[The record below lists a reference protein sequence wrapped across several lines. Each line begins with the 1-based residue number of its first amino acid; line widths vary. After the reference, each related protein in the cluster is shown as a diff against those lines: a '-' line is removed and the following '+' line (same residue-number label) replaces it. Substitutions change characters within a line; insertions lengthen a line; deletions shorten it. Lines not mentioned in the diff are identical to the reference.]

1 MKVDSTALL
10 HAVQYATS
18 ATGRQRHIPVYGC
31 VRLETVSDGVLRVSA
46 TDGDLSIVAEVECE
60 GTLEPAIVAPDVLA
74 RFLKSAGG
82 AGTLE
87 FKDDALHLE
96 FGGTLLKLPSLPA
109 ADWPSVAIA
118 QGETVILD
126 ADVRRQLE
134 GILYA
139 ASKDEARPVLTGIG
153 FGHGW
158 AAATDSYRLAAVR
171 TGVLTD
177 CIVPARV
184 FALVFKHAASN
195 ITLTFDSRRLSIHT
209 HRGITTTRLLEGAF
223 PDWQK
228 LVPTESTPT
237 LTVDRKGLLEALE
250 RVAVVSGKEHRPVRV
265 SKEVGEPLSLRVQG
279 DRGDTSTTLAAE
291 GELSG
296 EIGFN
301 PGYLSDI
308 AKAFPTDTLVL
319 GVEGMNKPAVAG
331 SMDSGSVHLLM
342 PVRV

>member
-1 MKVDSTALL
+1 MKVESTPLL

-18 ATGRQRHIPVYGC
+18 ATGKQRHIPVYGC
-31 VRLETVSDGVLRVSA
+31 VRLETTSEGVLKVSA

-60 GTLEPAIVAPDVLA
+60 GTLEPAIVPPDVLA
-74 RFLKSAGG
+74 RFLKSVGG

-87 FKDDALHLE
+87 VKENALHLA
-96 FGGTLLKLPSLPA
+96 FGDAALKLASLPVE
-109 ADWPSVAIA
+109 DWPSVAIA
-118 QGETVILD
+118 QGETVVLD
-126 ADVRRQLE
+126 AKVRRQLE

-139 ASKDEARPVLTGIG
+139 ASKDEARPILTGIG

-228 LVPTESTPT
+228 LVPATATPT
-237 LTVDRKGLLEALE
+237 LTVDRKGLLDALE
-250 RVAVVSGKEHRPVRV
+250 RVSVVSGKEHRPVRIT
-265 SKEVGEPLSLRVQG
+265 KEGDALSLRVLG
-279 DRGDTSTTLAAE
+279 ERGDTAAKLPAE

-296 EIGFN
+296 ELGFN
-301 PGYLSDI
+301 AGYLGDI
-308 AKAFPTDTLVL
+308 AKAFDTDTLVL
-319 GVEGMNKPAVAG
+319 GLEGINKPAVAG
-331 SMDSGSVHLLM
+331 SMDSGNVHLLM